1 MVYIDNFQPENN
13 NDVISYA
20 NTEEYKNL
28 LQESKN
34 YDRGYNKVFRSLIQ
48 KNGKSKRTK
57 IEFYTSGDIGCNI
70 RDAETGV
77 YYKNLVGS
85 KDEDLFFKVSLA
97 TGECNSKNGSTT
109 FFYISPTHYMSH
121 MNCQVSPEII
131 QNWESK
137 RNARLNEVKNQ
148 SRPRLSKTI
157 IN

>member
-1 MVYIDNFQPENN
+1 MYFGDLYDPNENN
-13 NDVISYA
+13 DIAIVNDEHKVIIGETKSM
-20 NTEEYKNL
+20 
-28 LQESKN
+28 
-34 YDRGYNKVFRSLIQ
+34 DIGYNTITREIIRTDGRR
-48 KNGKSKRTK
+48 KNVKIDLYSSNGTGK
-57 IEFYTSGDIGCNI
+57 CI

-148 SRPRLSKTI
+148 SRPRLYKTI

>member
-1 MVYIDNFQPENN
+1 MYFGDLYDPNEK
-13 NDVISYA
+13 NDIAIVNDEHKAMIGETKSM
-20 NTEEYKNL
+20 
-28 LQESKN
+28 
-34 YDRGYNKVFRSLIQ
+34 DIGYNTITREIIRTDGRR
-48 KNGKSKRTK
+48 KNVKIDLYSSNGTGK
-57 IEFYTSGDIGCNI
+57 CI

-148 SRPRLSKTI
+148 SRPRLSMTI

>member
-1 MVYIDNFQPENN
+1 MYFGDLYDPNENN
-13 NDVISYA
+13 NIAIVNDEHKVIIGETKSM
-20 NTEEYKNL
+20 
-28 LQESKN
+28 
-34 YDRGYNKVFRSLIQ
+34 DIGYNTITREIIRTDGRR
-48 KNGKSKRTK
+48 KNVKIDLYSSNGTGK
-57 IEFYTSGDIGCNI
+57 CI

>member
-1 MVYIDNFQPENN
+1 MYFGDLYDPNENN
-13 NDVISYA
+13 DIAIVNDEHKVIIGETKSM
-20 NTEEYKNL
+20 
-28 LQESKN
+28 
-34 YDRGYNKVFRSLIQ
+34 DIGYNTITREIIRTDGRR
-48 KNGKSKRTK
+48 KNVKIDLYSSNGTGK
-57 IEFYTSGDIGCNI
+57 CI

-131 QNWESK
+131 QIWESK

>member
-1 MVYIDNFQPENN
+1 MYFGDHYDPNENN
-13 NDVISYA
+13 DIAIVNDEHKVIIGETKSM
-20 NTEEYKNL
+20 
-28 LQESKN
+28 
-34 YDRGYNKVFRSLIQ
+34 DIGYNTITREIIRTDGRR
-48 KNGKSKRTK
+48 KNVKIDLYSSNGTGK
-57 IEFYTSGDIGCNI
+57 CI

>member
-1 MVYIDNFQPENN
+1 MYFGDLYDPNEK
-13 NDVISYA
+13 NDIAIVNDEHKAMIGETKSM
-20 NTEEYKNL
+20 
-28 LQESKN
+28 
-34 YDRGYNKVFRSLIQ
+34 DIGYNTITRQIIRADGRR
-48 KNGKSKRTK
+48 KNVKIDLYSSNGTGK
-57 IEFYTSGDIGCNI
+57 CI

-97 TGECNSKNGSTT
+97 TGECNSKNGSST

-121 MNCQVSPEII
+121 MNCQVNQEII
-131 QNWESK
+131 QNWEGK

-148 SRPRLSKTI
+148 SRPRLAKTI

>member
-1 MVYIDNFQPENN
+1 MYFGDLYDPNEK
-13 NDVISYA
+13 NDIAIVNDEHKAMIGETKSM
-20 NTEEYKNL
+20 
-28 LQESKN
+28 
-34 YDRGYNKVFRSLIQ
+34 DIGYNTITRQIIRTDGRR
-48 KNGKSKRTK
+48 KNVKIDLYSSNGTGK
-57 IEFYTSGDIGCNI
+57 CI

>member
-1 MVYIDNFQPENN
+1 MYFGDLYDPNEK
-13 NDVISYA
+13 NDIAIVNDEHKAMIGETKSM
-20 NTEEYKNL
+20 
-28 LQESKN
+28 
-34 YDRGYNKVFRSLIQ
+34 DIGYNTITRQIIRTDGKR
-48 KNGKSKRTK
+48 KNVKIDLYSSNGTGK
-57 IEFYTSGDIGCNI
+57 CI

>member
-1 MVYIDNFQPENN
+1 MYFGDLYDPNEK
-13 NDVISYA
+13 NDIAIVNDEHKAMIGETKSM
-20 NTEEYKNL
+20 
-28 LQESKN
+28 
-34 YDRGYNKVFRSLIQ
+34 DIGYNTITREIIRTDGRR
-48 KNGKSKRTK
+48 KNVKIDLYSSNGTGK
-57 IEFYTSGDIGCNI
+57 CI

-131 QNWESK
+131 QIWESK

>member
-1 MVYIDNFQPENN
+1 MYFGDLYDPNEK
-13 NDVISYA
+13 NDIAIVNDEHKVIIGETKSM
-20 NTEEYKNL
+20 
-28 LQESKN
+28 
-34 YDRGYNKVFRSLIQ
+34 DIGYNTITREIIRTDGRR
-48 KNGKSKRTK
+48 KNVKIDLYSSNGTGK
-57 IEFYTSGDIGCNI
+57 CI